1 MTKSRTTAD
10 NAFVGGSGMT
20 LLSTTTISGTS
31 TSVTVAANTYKN
43 LVAYVYGINVS
54 SGNFN
59 CNVRINSIT
68 AGTYTNFNQSVVPNG
83 TVTTTGGNT
92 SAIDLNQP
100 GTMSIASGALN
111 AFNFTF
117 WDCNSAQKKIVTV
130 NGSYVNMDGVSNIIN
145 NRVSVTDA
153 TSAIT
158 NITVIS
164 PSSLTAGTIQ
174 VYGVK

>member
-20 LLSTTTISGTS
+20 LLSTTTLSGTS

-43 LVAYVYGINVS
+43 LIAYIYGGTAA

-59 CNVRINSIT
+59 YNVRINGIT
-68 AGTYTNFNQSVVPNG
+68 AATYTNFNSSCIPAG
-83 TVTTTGGNT
+83 TILNTGGDT

-100 GTMSIASGALN
+100 GYMSVASGGLN
-111 AFNFTF
+111 SFNLTF
-117 WDCNSAQKKIVTV
+117 WDCNSTQKKNVTV
-130 NGSYVNMDGVSNIIN
+130 NGSYINMSAVNAIIN

-158 NITVIS
+158 NITVIGNAA
-164 PSSLTAGTIQ
+164 LTAGTIQ